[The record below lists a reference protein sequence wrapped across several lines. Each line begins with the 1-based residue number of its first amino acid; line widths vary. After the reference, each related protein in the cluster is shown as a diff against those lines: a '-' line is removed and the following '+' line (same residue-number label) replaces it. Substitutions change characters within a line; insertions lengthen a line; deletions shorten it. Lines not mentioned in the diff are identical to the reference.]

1 MPKQETLYQFRSE
14 NIVTRQMGDEV
25 VLVPLSNKVAD
36 MTNVITLNEVGGDIL
51 KAIETP
57 SSVQEVVNKLV
68 EIYDVDRETLLNDVE
83 EFIREA
89 VDKRVVE
96 VVEG

>member
-1 MPKQETLYQFRSE
+1 
-14 NIVTRQMGDEV
+14 MGDEV

>member
-36 MTNVITLNEVGGDIL
+36 MTSVITLNEVGGDIL
-51 KAIETP
+51 KVLETP
-57 SSVQEVVNKLV
+57 STIQDVVDKLV
-68 EIYDVDRETLLNDVE
+68 EIYDTDRETLLNDVE
-83 EFIREA
+83 KFIKEA
-89 VDKRVVE
+89 VDKGVVE